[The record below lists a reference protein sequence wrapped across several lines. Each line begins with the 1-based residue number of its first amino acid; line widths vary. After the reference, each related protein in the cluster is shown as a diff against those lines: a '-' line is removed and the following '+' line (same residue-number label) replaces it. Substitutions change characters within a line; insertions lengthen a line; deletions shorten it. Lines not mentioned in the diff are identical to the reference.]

1 MSFTSGRAKALLIA
15 AAVLAAVLSG
25 EVQAS
30 QISGV
35 VFVDSNLDDHP
46 DPGETRLQGIAV
58 TDGHQIVTTDSYGR
72 YQLSSDAD
80 FIILRLT
87 VPSGYW
93 PTDGHWFVRLEAPR
107 LPSKIVHF
115 PLRSVEQRVP
125 FTFVHV
131 TDIHILR
138 STAVKVRQFV
148 EEVAAMEPAP
158 VFVVDTGDMVM
169 DSTMLGDPRRAA
181 ELFGIYNEAMSGL
194 PGPLLSVPGNHDHPG
209 FSSADFRRGNP
220 IFGTTGYE
228 RLVGPAYYSLDY
240 AGHHLVAI
248 NGTELDGEG
257 VGYHCAMPPD
267 CLAWLRQ
274 DMAAI
279 PAIQP
284 VIVFIHQPADE
295 LTNIDQLLEIL
306 AGHPVRA
313 IFHGHHHAVKKSE
326 VGGYTQ
332 YMGGALSGAWWAG
345 PCRDGSPQGYSIVTI
360 TQDGV
365 QTTYQ
370 ALDTIQQVQESAVNE

>member
-1 MSFTSGRAKALLIA
+1 MRFISGRGLTIVVLGIVVLT
-15 AAVLAAVLSG
+15 AVPAQLC
-25 EVQAS
+25 AS

-35 VFVDSNLDDHP
+35 VFVDSNLDNHP
-46 DPGETRLQGIAV
+46 DPGEARLEGIAV
-58 TDGHQIVTTDSYGR
+58 SDGHQIVTTDSYGR
-72 YQLSSDAD
+72 YRLSSDAD

-93 PTDGHWFVRLEAPR
+93 PTDGRWFVRLKGLR

-115 PLRSVEQRVP
+115 PLRSVVQQVP

-169 DSTMLGDPRRAA
+169 DSTELGDPRRAA

-194 PGPLLSVPGNHDHPG
+194 LGPLLPVPGNHDHPG
-209 FSSADFRRGNP
+209 FSNPDFPRGNP
-220 IFGTTGYE
+220 SFGTTGYE
-228 RLVGPAYYSLDY
+228 RMVGPAYYSLDY

-248 NGTELDGEG
+248 NGTELDGNG

-274 DMAAI
+274 DMAAV
-279 PAIQP
+279 PANQL
-284 VIVFIHQPADE
+284 VIVFIHQPAAE
-295 LTNIDQLLEIL
+295 LANLDQLLEIL
-306 AGHPVRA
+306 AEHPVRA
-313 IFHGHHHAVKKSE
+313 IFHGHDHAVKQSQ
-326 VGGYTQ
+326 VGAYTQ

-345 PCRDGSPQGYSIVTI
+345 PCLDGSPQGHSIVTI
-360 TQDGV
+360 TRDGV

-370 ALDTIQQVQESAVNE
+370 ALGAMQQVQESAVNE